1 MARYAFLAL
10 PYPVWSIVY
19 LNTAYQSL
27 SQINEMLHTF
37 VLYSTGGVG
46 RRKKEKNGEVF
57 FFVPTGHQ
65 PYASSI

>member
-37 VLYSTGGVG
+37 LLCTFLLRSRVAKFY
-46 RRKKEKNGEVF
+46 
-57 FFVPTGHQ
+57 
-65 PYASSI
+65 